1 MVKQVTHCF
10 EEKLKEA
17 IAQIEAKS
25 PIEIV
30 PVIVK
35 RASAYTAWSYVYGFI
50 FAYLPARLAAG
61 SLPIWSVWS
70 LFIDALFWFTLGT
83 AIAFVLRSRSVFS
96 MLIPVDLKHE
106 RALQLSESLFLNEG
120 VHETKDRLGVLIAVF
135 EFEKSVV
142 VLADKGFSP
151 HIESEYW
158 SKLGK
163 TLAQDFN
170 RKKPGDEFFQ
180 ALNEIEETIIPHFP
194 HRSENTNEISDA
206 LRKK

>member
-1 MVKQVTHCF
+1 MVNQITHDF
-10 EEKLKEA
+10 EEKLKQV

-35 RASAYTAWSYVYGFI
+35 RASAYSAWSYVYGYI
-50 FAYLPARLAAG
+50 FAYLPARLIAS
-61 SLPIWSVWS
+61 SLPLWS
-70 LFIDALFWFTLGT
+70 LWTLLLDALIWFALGA
-83 AIAFVLRSRSVFS
+83 AIAFVLRRLSILSL
-96 MLIPVDLKHE
+96 LIPLDLKHE
-106 RALQLSESLFLNEG
+106 RSLQLSESLFLNEG

-142 VLADKGFSP
+142 VLADKGFAP
-151 HIESEYW
+151 HVKSEYW
-158 SKLGK
+158 SNLGK

-170 RKKPGDEFFQ
+170 RKRAGDEFFQ
-180 ALNEIEETIIPHFP
+180 ALKEIEETVIPKFP
-194 HRSENTNEISDA
+194 HRGENTNEISDD